1 MQRATFF
8 LHMYGNVSLSVLKPI
23 VSPHVW
29 QRCRWWWFCV
39 FIIL

>member
-8 LHMYGNVSLSVLKPI
+8 LHMYGNVSLSVLQPI

-29 QRCRWWWFCV
+29 
-39 FIIL
+39 